1 MGAAVYFGYIGF
13 ITILVTVIAFIANKK
28 SYSLIALFFSVGS
41 LILTNTFL
49 GSISFLIAVYLL
61 TKDETKSLN

>member
-1 MGAAVYFGYIGF
+1 MGGAVYFGYIGF
-13 ITILVTVIAFIANKK
+13 ISLIIALFALILNKK

-49 GSISFLIAVYLL
+49 GSISFLIVVYLL
-61 TKDETKSLN
+61 TKEDTQNLN